1 MNSLKTHFSVL
12 FLFYFSIIIFT
23 HFFLFLY
30 NLFHTFAVHS
40 SRTLNPLISESLILQ
55 GCNRSL
61 KPQ

>member
-40 SRTLNPLISESLILQ
+40 SRTLNPLISESLILKD
-55 GCNRSL
+55 R
-61 KPQ
+61 